1 LLPAII
7 ARVASDPFRGIR
19 REIAIALRDGQRRTL
34 YEISRAVARRPGDI
48 QRTVRQMHTENLLH
62 ADSDEPVRG
71 TQFWFNNEFAEVFEA
86 SLADSRQAGQMLAE
100 QRTLEVSSP
109 EDTDLYGVLGRPD
122 LNGTISW
129 AAEWGGDG
137 EWLIALLP
145 DAGKEAADRLVGVL
159 RSAGIRC
166 QQRRVGQLLSAEEL
180 RRLIGSVEYASEGS
194 IR

>member
-1 LLPAII
+1 
-7 ARVASDPFRGIR
+7 VASDPFRGLR

-48 QRTVRQMHTENLLH
+48 QRTVRQMHAEKLLD
-62 ADSDEPVRG
+62 ADSAEPVRG
-71 TQFWFNNEFAEVFEA
+71 TQFWFNDEFAEVFEA
-86 SLADSRQAGQMLAE
+86 SLMDSRQAGQIVSE
-100 QRTLEVSSP
+100 QRMLEVSSP
-109 EDTDLYGVLGRPD
+109 PSADLYGVLGRPD

-159 RSAGIRC
+159 RSAGIEC
-166 QQRRVGQLLSAEEL
+166 EQRRVGQVLSAEEL
-180 RRLIGSVEYASEGS
+180 RRLIASVEYANEVSV
-194 IR
+194 R